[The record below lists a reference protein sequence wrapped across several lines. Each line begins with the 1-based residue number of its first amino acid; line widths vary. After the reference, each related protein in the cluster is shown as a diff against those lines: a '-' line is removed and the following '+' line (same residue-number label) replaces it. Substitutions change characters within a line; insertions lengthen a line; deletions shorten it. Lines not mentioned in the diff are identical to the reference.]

1 MKFITFLLNVINV
14 HVVDILDLKEQLQ
27 KFWIV
32 DFTGKQCLN
41 MPMNFVKVANNVRK

>member
-14 HVVDILDLKEQLQ
+14 HVVDILDLKEQLR

-32 DFTGKQCLN
+32 FTGKQCLN
-41 MPMNFVKVANNVRK
+41 MPMNFVKVANNVKK